1 MALRTKNQKTW
12 KNFRYKKT
20 ILSEKL
26 MAINAMKRKKFLM
39 SKTNRVNSYQNRF
52 RGNKKTS
59 MMLIIS
65 RAIIKKSTRVLPLSS
80 LLDLLMIQ
88 IYVLISKPISQNWE
102 QSLKIQIVAC
112 LGSTSLSN
120 RKADKWMVN
129 RLVKPFKI
137 CINSQTKWINLHRF
151 KLHHR
156 MIRG

>member
-20 ILSEKL
+20 ILPEKL
-26 MAINAMKRKKFLM
+26 MAINAMKRRKFLM

-65 RAIIKKSTRVLPLSS
+65 RVIIKKSTRALPLSS

-88 IYVLISKPISQNWE
+88 IYVLTSKPISQN
-102 QSLKIQIVAC
+102 
-112 LGSTSLSN
+112 
-120 RKADKWMVN
+120 
-129 RLVKPFKI
+129 
-137 CINSQTKWINLHRF
+137 
-151 KLHHR
+151 
-156 MIRG
+156 